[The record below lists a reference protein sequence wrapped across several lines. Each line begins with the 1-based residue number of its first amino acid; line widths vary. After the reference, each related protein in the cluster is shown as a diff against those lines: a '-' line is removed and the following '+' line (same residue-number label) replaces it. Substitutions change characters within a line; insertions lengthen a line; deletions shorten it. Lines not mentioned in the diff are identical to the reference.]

1 MRRAGMADLYCVRVA
16 VPPYER
22 DDSEIAYEQIAA
34 HLSARIRAG
43 EFPPGAKLPT
53 DDELAVQYQVSVET
67 GRKAAKLL
75 KERGLI
81 KITRSKGKF
90 VLRETKRH
98 PEAALDP
105 EQHE

>member
-1 MRRAGMADLYCVRVA
+1 MT

-34 HLSARIRAG
+34 HLTARIDAG
-43 EFPPGAKLPT
+43 EFPSGAKLPT
-53 DDELAVQYQVSVET
+53 DDELAEEYEVSVET

-75 KERGLI
+75 KDRGLI

-90 VLRETKRH
+90 VLSETERRKRADK
-98 PEAALDP
+98 PDA
-105 EQHE
+105 